1 MEISTIEER
10 FPALHW
16 NETRGSSV
24 QDPSQFIKSEEVL
37 GSLSIVSE
45 SCCCQVMCNKD
56 IPTRMLQEAMCEMM
70 RVKLGL

>member
-10 FPALHW
+10 FPVLHW
-16 NETRGSSV
+16 NEIRGSSV

-45 SCCCQVMCNKD
+45 SC
-56 IPTRMLQEAMCEMM
+56 
-70 RVKLGL
+70 